1 MKYTFYKKSCILLL
15 IGLLF
20 QECKTREKT
29 IIKPLVDNRPAFL
42 LYKKQQEN
50 EFRYKWFSAKADISS
65 NINGEDQSF
74 NANIR
79 IRKDSLIWLSIS
91 PALGI
96 EVARVLITSDSVKML
111 NRLNST
117 YFAEDICRIN
127 DLINADFDFEMIQ
140 NLLVGNSFEYYSDD
154 RLKTSVDENRYLLS
168 SYKKRRLKRIITKS
182 DAGHDPVQ
190 SIWLD
195 PSNFKIVRLLLNDL
209 PTQREL
215 DARFSNF
222 NNIDSL
228 PFAHHIEASI
238 KAQKQ
243 INVNIDYSKVKL
255 NEEQSI
261 PFKVPEKYK
270 KTER

>member
-1 MKYTFYKKSCILLL
+1 MRTSFLRISLLL
-15 IGLLF
+15 LLF
-20 QECKTREKT
+20 GILFNRCKTREKT
-29 IIKPLVDNRPAFL
+29 IIKPVVDNRPAL
-42 LYKKQQEN
+42 ILYKKQQEH
-50 EFRYKWFSAKADISS
+50 EFRFKWFSAKADVSS
-65 NINGEDQSF
+65 NINGEEQKF

-79 IRKDSLIWLSIS
+79 IKKDSIIWLSIS

-96 EVARVLITSDSVKML
+96 EVARILITADSVKMM
-111 NRLNST
+111 NRLNAT
-117 YFAEDICRIN
+117 YLCEDICRIN

-140 NLLVGNSFEYYSDD
+140 NLLMGNSFEYYSDD

-168 SYKKRRLKRIITKS
+168 SYKKRRLKRIINKPE
-182 DAGHDPVQ
+182 AGHDPVQ
-190 SIWLD
+190 SIWLE
-195 PSNFKIVRLLLNDL
+195 PSNFKIVRLLLSDL

-222 NNIDSL
+222 NAVDSL